1 MIDANSEVFAIKDSN
16 ELFRDGVCVAL
27 EECPPRLR
35 NLVNPYTED
44 LGDVCLL
51 FRS

>member
-16 ELFRDGVCVAL
+16 EFFRDGVCVAL

-35 NLVNPYTED
+35 SKKIFKLILIVSINH
-44 LGDVCLL
+44 
-51 FRS
+51 FQK